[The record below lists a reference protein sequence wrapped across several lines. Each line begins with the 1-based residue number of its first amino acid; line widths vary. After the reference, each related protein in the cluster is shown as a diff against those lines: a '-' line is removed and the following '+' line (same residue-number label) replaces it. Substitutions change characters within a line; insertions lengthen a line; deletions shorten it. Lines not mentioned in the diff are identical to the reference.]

1 MSTESFEHF
10 KSNPKKDSVF
20 QFYDKTF
27 SPCVD
32 SNKALN
38 ENLETEYQMTFR
50 CDESKTFNPKWT
62 PEHIDWDS
70 EEFFVL
76 AKSGK
81 ILYFSN
87 SEWAGFQVQ
96 K

>member
-1 MSTESFEHF
+1 MTFENF
-10 KSNPKKDSVF
+10 KSNPKTDSVF
-20 QFYDKTF
+20 DFYEKTF
-27 SPCVD
+27 EPCPN

-50 CDESKTFNPKWT
+50 CAESKTFNPEWNSDK
-62 PEHIDWDS
+62 IDWDC

-76 AKSGK
+76 TKSGR
-81 ILYFSN
+81 ILYFTN
-87 SEWAGFQVQ
+87 SEWAAFEVQ